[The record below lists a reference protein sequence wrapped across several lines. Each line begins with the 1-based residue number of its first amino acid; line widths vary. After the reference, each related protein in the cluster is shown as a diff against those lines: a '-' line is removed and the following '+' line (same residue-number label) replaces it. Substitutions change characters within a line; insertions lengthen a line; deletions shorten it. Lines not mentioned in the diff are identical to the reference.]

1 MPLLIGLLKGALIG
15 GGLGFGYFLLGPSFQ
30 GGVLAYLFFALTGL
44 VVGFFA
50 GVAPWKQKTIYTSL
64 FKGIFGALLF
74 CGLYALVANLFNP
87 VLLSTALENRPMALG
102 TTYVLGPLLGI
113 LFSVFF
119 EWDDSRTDG
128 EKTRN

>member
-15 GGLGFGYFLLGPSFQ
+15 GGLGFGYFLLGDGFQ
-30 GGVLAYLFFALTGL
+30 RGVLAYLFFALTGL

-64 FKGIFGALLF
+64 FKGVFGALLF
-74 CGLYALVANLFNP
+74 SGLYALVANLFNP
-87 VLLSTALENRPMALG
+87 VLVASALENRPLALG

-113 LFSVFF
+113 LLAVFF
-119 EWDDSRTDG
+119 EWDDSKEDG
-128 EKTRN
+128 SKKK

>member
-1 MPLLIGLLKGALIG
+1 MPLFIGLLKGALIG
-15 GGLGFGYFLLGPSFQ
+15 GGLGFGYFLLGDGFQ
-30 GGVLAYLFFALTGL
+30 RGVLAYLFFALAGL

-87 VLLSTALENRPMALG
+87 TLMTNALENRPMALG
-102 TTYVLGPLLGI
+102 STYVLGPLLGI

-119 EWDDSRTDG
+119 EWDDSREDG
-128 EKTRN
+128 RKTGK

>member
-15 GGLGFGYFLLGPSFQ
+15 GGLGFGYFLLGDGFQ
-30 GGVLAYLFFALTGL
+30 RGVLAYLFFALTGL

-74 CGLYALVANLFNP
+74 CGLYALVANMFNP
-87 VLLSTALENRPMALG
+87 VLAASALENRPLALG

-113 LFSVFF
+113 LLSVFF
-119 EWDDSRTDG
+119 EWDDSKEDKKG
-128 EKTRN
+128 K